1 MGPVAD
7 GVEEVHLCWFV
18 GGDIV
23 CDLIIIEMNVWKRN
37 IYVILCWCVCV
48 CVCVINNTEE

>member
-48 CVCVINNTEE
+48 CVCVCD